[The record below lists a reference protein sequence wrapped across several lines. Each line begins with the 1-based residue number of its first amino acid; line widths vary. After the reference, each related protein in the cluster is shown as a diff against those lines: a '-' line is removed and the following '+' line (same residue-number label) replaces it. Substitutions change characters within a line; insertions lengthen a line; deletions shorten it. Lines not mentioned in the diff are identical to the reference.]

1 MPDSFESLLCRDRE
15 RVEKC
20 LSSYLFV
27 EEPNSLMLEAMR
39 YGTLGGGKRIRAVLV
54 YLASIVVHGEFDR
67 ADAAASAVEMIHA
80 YSLIH
85 DDLPAMDDDDL
96 RRGKPSCHVA
106 FGEAT
111 AILAGDALQARA
123 FEVLANDESN
133 SVTTRLEMIKLL
145 TAAVG
150 GSGLVGGQAV
160 DLEKT
165 GSHMTLSELEW
176 MHQRKTG
183 DLIVASLQLGALSG
197 DRVTPETLEAL
208 SQYGHAIGLA
218 FQIQDDILDV
228 EGDSHSLGKTAGK
241 DQMQGK
247 STYSELLGLDGA
259 RQKAEDCI
267 SQALL
272 AIESLGSA
280 AEPLRQMAGYIIHR
294 NA

>member
-1 MPDSFESLLCRDRE
+1 
-15 RVEKC
+15 
-20 LSSYLFV
+20 
-27 EEPNSLMLEAMR
+27 MLEAMR
-39 YGTLGGGKRIRAVLV
+39 YGTLGGGKRIRAMLV
-54 YLASIVVHGEFDR
+54 YLASMVVQGESGR

-96 RRGKPSCHVA
+96 RRGKPSCHIE

-123 FEVLANDESN
+123 FEILANDERN
-133 SVTTRLEMIKLL
+133 SVTTRLEMINLL
-145 TAAVG
+145 SGAVG
-150 GSGLVGGQAV
+150 SLGLVGGQAV

-165 GSHMTLSELEW
+165 GSEMTLVELEW

-197 DRVTPETLEAL
+197 DQVTADTLEAL
-208 SQYGHAIGLA
+208 SEYGHAIGLA

-247 STYSELLGLDGA
+247 STYSGLLGLDGA
-259 RQKAEDCI
+259 KQKAEDCI
-267 SQALL
+267 AQALL
-272 AIESLGSA
+272 AIESLGSS
-280 AEPLRQMAGYIIHR
+280 AEPLRQMASYIIHR
-294 NA
+294 NT